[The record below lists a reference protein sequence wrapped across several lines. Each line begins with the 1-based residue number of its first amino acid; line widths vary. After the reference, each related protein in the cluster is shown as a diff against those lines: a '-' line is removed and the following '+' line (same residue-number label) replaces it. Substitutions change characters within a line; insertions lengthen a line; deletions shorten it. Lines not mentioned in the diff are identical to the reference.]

1 MDGIKRI
8 EEMATGQK
16 DYVLLEIVKYLISRE
31 DMDEKYLNQEKTL
44 KEMAVYIQG
53 EIMKEFCE
61 KMNTKNP
68 ASFAQEV
75 KYERK
80 STRCLAIGMSR
91 EKTFELAIKY
101 FSKSNEDLGIKSEE
115 IRKKETPENK
125 EELDEFG
132 SIFASE
138 KVVQK
143 VKKKEEIE
151 QISLFEM

>member
-31 DMDEKYLNQEKTL
+31 DMDEQYLNQEKTL

-61 KMNTKNP
+61 KMNTNNP

-75 KYERK
+75 KYEGK

-101 FSKSNEDLGIKSEE
+101 FSKSNEELGIKSEK
-115 IRKKETPENK
+115 INKKETPEKK
-125 EELDEFG
+125 ENLDEFG

-138 KVVQK
+138 KIVEK
-143 VKKKEEIE
+143 VKKEEEIE